1 MKYEIS
7 TEITTN
13 LWKGDLN
20 NRILTSSSRGYNIQ
34 RSYERFKIHKI
45 INHKIPLYILR
56 DEKQRIISGLF
67 NEYELVKINLPRY
80 RAIVKDTK
88 FKKNKKWIRLHYKG
102 FGEEFDEWKL
112 DDGDNIVSIED
123 ERKE

>member
-1 MKYEIS
+1 M
-7 TEITTN
+7 
-13 LWKGDLN
+13 
-20 NRILTSSSRGYNIQ
+20 
-34 RSYERFKIHKI
+34 
-45 INHKIPLYILR
+45 R

-123 ERKE
+123 GRKE